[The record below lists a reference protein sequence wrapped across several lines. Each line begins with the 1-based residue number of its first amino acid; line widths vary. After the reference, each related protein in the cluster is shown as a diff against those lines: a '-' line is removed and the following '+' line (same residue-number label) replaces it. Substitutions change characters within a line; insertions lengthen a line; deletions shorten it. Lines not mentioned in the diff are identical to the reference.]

1 MKRLI
6 LPHVV
11 IGLCMVL
18 GAYLHISGAIL
29 PRAGFKTPTDSPRTG
44 SELCREVEYE
54 MIHSVR
60 ARLLAQ
66 DQADAIVKRCFK
78 LYGDSK

>member
-1 MKRLI
+1 M
-6 LPHVV
+6 PYTV
-11 IGLCMVL
+11 IGLCVAL
-18 GAYLHISGAIL
+18 GAYLNTSGAIL
-29 PRAGFKTPTDSPRTG
+29 PRTGFKAPTDSPRTG
-44 SELCREVEYE
+44 SEFCGEIEYE

-60 ARLLAQ
+60 ARLLTQ